1 MDCLMPFGFELP
13 TRIEYGPDRASDVGR
28 FVNEL
33 GGKRVLVVT
42 DPGIAGVGLLD
53 PILEGMDRAG
63 QDRKVFDHV
72 SPNPKDEELLEGAEA
87 ARAFGADV
95 LVAVGGGSVLDCA
108 KGVAVLARQGG
119 RPQDYSERGS
129 IGPNVLPLIAVPTTA
144 GSASEV
150 TFSAVIT
157 DTAERNKFTMKSPLI
172 APRIAVLDPG
182 MTKSMPAQLTAATGM
197 DALTHAIEAYTVTS
211 ANALSDA
218 MALAAVKMI
227 SAHLVQAV
235 TEGLDMEARAGMLL
249 GSLMAG
255 IAFSHS
261 DVGAVHCLA
270 EAMGGVYDAPHGACN
285 AVILSEMMAWNR
297 EACPARYAR
306 IAEAMGVRVDGKE
319 PGSHEAVR
327 LVRRL
332 AQQVG
337 LPGIRALGLKG
348 EDFADL
354 ARRSVHNGSN
364 GSNPRAMAEE
374 DYIHVLE
381 KLWEADPSGYAV
393 PVETL
398 KGTPRGSTGAGP
410 EKWVPDTRRP
420 EVVRQRNRAEEINYA
435 LFRIS
440 NAVNTTHDLSELYAS
455 IHDTLERII
464 DVTNFYIAVHE
475 PERGVLTFPYH
486 HDETDDDFEDV
497 PADLAKVNSLTGQVF
512 LDQRPVLLHERQ
524 LRERK
529 AEARVQGPVPLV
541 WLGVPLMVRNKVIG
555 VMAIQSYTDPN
566 RYDDTDVEVLTAVSE
581 QIAVAVE
588 RKRAEEALARSERR
602 FREMADLLPTII
614 CEIDHERRIRYMNR
628 MGLET
633 FSGSLDAGGASLTI
647 LDLIH
652 PEDRDRAVV
661 FLDAV
666 TEEGGM
672 KGTEVR
678 LAGFPETE
686 TAALIHA
693 STITRE
699 GEVRGSRLCITDVT
713 QRKRLEAELQRTHKM
728 ETIGTLA
735 GGIAHD
741 FNNILAII
749 MGSLSLA
756 KTGRST
762 GEDIEVYLANAEEAT
777 ITARDLIQRFITFSK
792 GWQPAKKR
800 TPIRELVESSVRF
813 VLDGTPIA
821 CRISMPDSLWPV
833 EVDRAEMGR
842 AINNLVMNA
851 REAMPR
857 GGTLDIQAEN
867 LFQRPGDM
875 ESDIPLA
882 EGPYLK
888 IAIGDQGPGIAREHL
903 PFIFDPYFSTKER
916 GSRKGMGLGLTTAYS
931 IVQKHRGLLQAESS
945 PGRGTTFFIY
955 LPAHPPD

>member
-1 MDCLMPFGFELP
+1 
-13 TRIEYGPDRASDVGR
+13 
-28 FVNEL
+28 
-33 GGKRVLVVT
+33 
-42 DPGIAGVGLLD
+42 
-53 PILEGMDRAG
+53 
-63 QDRKVFDHV
+63 
-72 SPNPKDEELLEGAEA
+72 
-87 ARAFGADV
+87 
-95 LVAVGGGSVLDCA
+95 
-108 KGVAVLARQGG
+108 
-119 RPQDYSERGS
+119 
-129 IGPNVLPLIAVPTTA
+129 
-144 GSASEV
+144 
-150 TFSAVIT
+150 
-157 DTAERNKFTMKSPLI
+157 
-172 APRIAVLDPG
+172 
-182 MTKSMPAQLTAATGM
+182 
-197 DALTHAIEAYTVTS
+197 
-211 ANALSDA
+211 
-218 MALAAVKMI
+218 
-227 SAHLVQAV
+227 
-235 TEGLDMEARAGMLL
+235 
-249 GSLMAG
+249 
-255 IAFSHS
+255 
-261 DVGAVHCLA
+261 
-270 EAMGGVYDAPHGACN
+270 
-285 AVILSEMMAWNR
+285 
-297 EACPARYAR
+297 
-306 IAEAMGVRVDGKE
+306 
-319 PGSHEAVR
+319 
-327 LVRRL
+327 
-332 AQQVG
+332 VG
-337 LPGIRALGLKG
+337 LPGIRDLGLRR

-364 GSNPRAMAEE
+364 GSNPRAMGEE

-381 KLWEADPSGYAV
+381 RLWVAGSSGYAV
-393 PVETL
+393 PAESR
-398 KGTPRGSTGAGP
+398 KGTPDGSTEAGP
-410 EKWVPDTRRP
+410 EKGVPGSRRP
-420 EVVRQRNRAEEINYA
+420 EVVRQRNRAEEINTA

-440 NAVNTTHDLSELYAS
+440 NAINTTHDLSELYAS
-455 IHDTLERII
+455 IHDTLARII

-486 HDETDDDFEDV
+486 QDETDDDFEDV

-529 AEARVQGPVPLV
+529 AEGRVQGPVPLV

-614 CEIDHERRIRYMNR
+614 CEIDQERRIRYMNR

-633 FSGSLDAGGASLTI
+633 FSGPLDAGEGSLSI

-652 PEDRDRAVV
+652 PEDRDRAVD
-661 FLDAV
+661 FLDTV
-666 TEEGGM
+666 TEEGGI
-672 KGTEVR
+672 KGTEVHI
-678 LAGFPETE
+678 AGSSETE

-693 STITRE
+693 STIARE
-699 GEVRGSRLCITDVT
+699 GEVRGMRLCITDVT

-792 GWQPAKKR
+792 AWQPAKKR
-800 TPIRELVESSVRF
+800 TPIREIVESSVRF
-813 VLDGTPIA
+813 ILDGTPIT
-821 CRISMPDSLWPV
+821 CRIVMPDSLWPV

-867 LFQRPGDM
+867 LFQGPGNM

-916 GSRKGMGLGLTTAYS
+916 GSRKGMGLGLTTAYA

-945 PGRGTTFFIY
+945 PGRGTTFLIY